1 LIVLEEGQSVAESQL
16 LLRRFV
22 SLQAELLR
30 TLMQLHPEVMD
41 PWAAKRLPRHG
52 ELSARG
58 ERWRFSR
65 QSTGVSF
72 EGQDSRRV
80 VDAHRAVRLPET
92 FDAWRLMLYF
102 ESINM
107 PTVQLGAQEYAT
119 DDEQAVEQW
128 LLELEKLGL
137 VRQDRTLAKLWK
149 LAPEH

>member
-1 LIVLEEGQSVAESQL
+1 MEEGQSVAESQL

-30 TLMQLHPEVMD
+30 TLMQAHPEVMD

-52 ELSARG
+52 ELTARG

-65 QSTGVSF
+65 HGAGVTF

-80 VDAHRAVRLPET
+80 VDVHRAVRLPET

-102 ESINM
+102 ESINV
-107 PTVQLGAQEYAT
+107 PTIQFGEQEHAT
-119 DDEQAVEQW
+119 DDEQAVEEW
-128 LLELEKLGL
+128 LMGLGKLGL
-137 VRQDRTLAKLWK
+137 IRQDRTFVRLWK

>member
-1 LIVLEEGQSVAESQL
+1 VEEGQSVAESQL

-30 TLMQLHPEVMD
+30 TLIQIHPEVMD

-52 ELSARG
+52 EITARG
-58 ERWRFSR
+58 ERWRFHR
-65 QSTGVSF
+65 NGAGVSF

-80 VDAHRAVRLPET
+80 VDVHRAVRLPET

-102 ESINM
+102 ESINV
-107 PTVQLGAQEYAT
+107 PTLQLRAQEHAT
-119 DDEQAVEQW
+119 DDEHAVEQW

-137 VRQDRTLAKLWK
+137 IRQDRTFSRLWK